1 MFAAVILVCL
11 LAAQTCDAA
20 NAVWSAHSTAVFAN
34 QDACFAGAIA
44 FVHHAEMPRLIAGE
58 DYRVEVT
65 CNRED
70 GA

>member
-1 MFAAVILVCL
+1 MFSAVILVCV
-11 LAAQTCDAA
+11 LAAETCDAA
-20 NAVWSAHSTAVFAN
+20 NAVWSAHSNPIFADR
-34 QDACFAGAIA
+34 DACFAGAVA
-44 FVHHAEMPRLIAGE
+44 FVHHVEMPRLVEGE